1 MFHVIHTHKSSPRT
15 SHMPHI
21 RFASFG
27 ISSVRPLCFLS
38 ARKKKLGH
46 KTPMPRID
54 SASAVWFTRS
64 RQAFGFSLPC
74 LCPPPKKLE
83 SNNSPLQ
90 PPQIS
95 KIHQKPALHPRTLQ
109 ITLNLP
115 LVNLCEVRHCLQLHK
130 MCVIYHHVS
139 DKRNIQKLALV
150 IHGKLHLTANR
161 KAFCRQF
168 LFQRLLIHRFQITGL

>member
-46 KTPMPRID
+46 KTPMPRIA

-64 RQAFGFSLPC
+64 RQAFGFTLPRFVFSISKKNHGEIT
-74 LCPPPKKLE
+74 LHSNLLKFPKFTRSPLSIPSHAVPSCSRLE
-83 SNNSPLQ
+83 SLRASRP
-90 PPQIS
+90 
-95 KIHQKPALHPRTLQ
+95 
-109 ITLNLP
+109 
-115 LVNLCEVRHCLQLHK
+115 V
-130 MCVIYHHVS
+130 
-139 DKRNIQKLALV
+139 
-150 IHGKLHLTANR
+150 
-161 KAFCRQF
+161 
-168 LFQRLLIHRFQITGL
+168 LFR